1 MNTGTVN
8 VYVDGTASKI
18 QSFSE
23 SWMKKGQ
30 RDERGTNAREVNA
43 LQAWGEQRQVERS
56 SANTP
61 PNEMYPPSPVSHA
74 ACPSFIHSGLLRQV

>member
-43 LQAWGEQRQVERS
+43 PQAWGRTEAGRTEPSKHASQRDVSPLACFTCRLPFVHPLPM
-56 SANTP
+56 SA
-61 PNEMYPPSPVSHA
+61 A
-74 ACPSFIHSGLLRQV
+74 